1 MAQYI
6 FRSILIDIGWFQ
18 SISVDFYRFWNFY
31 RTRLKVAY
39 GDQFSLQELVSPMV
53 RTRFWYSSIWK
64 LIFQELNRELQKI
77 KENMTNQFEELKD
90 RFRSENYELNSKLDL
105 KTDEIE
111 MKLKDMKNK
120 GSAKGALKQSNSRNS
135 DEMEAIR
142 EVRDFVTKSINQLN
156 AKVSKQ
162 KVRYQIWVF
171 TLMRSS
177 IDTFPFCA
185 PSADSVI
192 LCALLMVKRFF
203 S

>member
-1 MAQYI
+1 
-6 FRSILIDIGWFQ
+6 
-18 SISVDFYRFWNFY
+18 
-31 RTRLKVAY
+31 
-39 GDQFSLQELVSPMV
+39 
-53 RTRFWYSSIWK
+53 
-64 LIFQELNRELQKI
+64 
-77 KENMTNQFEELKD
+77 MTNQFEELKD

-135 DEMEAIR
+135 ADEMEAIR
-142 EVRDFVTKSINQLN
+142 EVKDFVTKSINQLN